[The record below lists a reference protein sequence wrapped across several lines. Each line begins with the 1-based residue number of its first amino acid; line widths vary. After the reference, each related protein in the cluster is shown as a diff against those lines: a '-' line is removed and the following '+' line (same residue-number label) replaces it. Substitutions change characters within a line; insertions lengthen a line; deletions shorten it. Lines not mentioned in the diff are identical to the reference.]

1 MNTMSTVVMGIYG
14 KLMAVIQ
21 KIIVWVIAAMVSAG
35 TIVPPATDNPI
46 KAENPDDVK
55 LSFTAIADS
64 QVNAFNTNRIYLD
77 SLLADVANAE
87 TRQDALVIAG
97 DITENSLIEEWDV
110 TYGLLGQYNVADNY
124 VMATGN
130 HDIRLR
136 THEQAVERFTSY
148 YNDFTGSS
156 IDELHYSMEV
166 NGYTFVVV
174 GSDAQSLEK
183 QVISDEQLKW
193 LDETISEATADGDPV
208 FVIIHQP
215 LKNTHG
221 LPALWNNGIG
231 DSGHLGNQSD
241 DVYEI
246 LNKYDNVIMISGHLH
261 TGFGQYTY
269 QEVGNIHS
277 VNLPATGKKNA
288 DGEYCEFSIGFT
300 CEVYENEVIFRA
312 RDFGKGIYL
321 PEYDINIPLV

>member
-1 MNTMSTVVMGIYG
+1 MNTIYSALMGI
-14 KLMAVIQ
+14 IQ
-21 KIIVWVIAAMVSAG
+21 KIIVWVISLMVSAG

-46 KAENPDDVK
+46 KAKNPDEVR
-55 LSFTAIADS
+55 LTFTVTADT

-77 SLLADVANAE
+77 SLLADMANAE

-97 DITENSLIEEWDV
+97 DITENSLVEEWDV
-110 TYGLLGQYNVADNY
+110 TYGLLGQYDAADNY

-136 THEQAVERFTSY
+136 SHSQAVERFTSY

-156 IDELHYSMEV
+156 IDDLHYSMKV

-174 GSDAQSLEK
+174 GSDEQSLEK
-183 QVISDEQLKW
+183 QIIHDEQLKW
-193 LDETISEATADGDPV
+193 LDETLAEAVSDGDPV
-208 FVIIHQP
+208 FVVIHQP
-215 LKNTHG
+215 IKKTHG
-221 LPALWNNGIG
+221 LPALWNNGVG
-231 DSGHLGNQSD
+231 DSGHIGKQSD
-241 DVYEI
+241 AVYEI
-246 LNKYDNVIMISGHLH
+246 MNKYDNVIMISGHLH

-277 VNLPATGKKNA
+277 INLPSVGKKNA

-300 CEVYENEVIFRA
+300 CEVYDDEVIFRA
-312 RDFGKGIYL
+312 RDFGKGVYV
-321 PEYDINIPLV
+321 PEYDIEIPLV